1 MPEWEPS
8 PLPLAV
14 MMGFHSWYWDA
25 APSSEA
31 DGHPGTHALSSEG
44 FLLLFFSPFFPPVLL
59 FLLHKG
65 EVLQREPAGRA
76 KTHSNALFSLFPE
89 D

>member
-14 MMGFHSWYWDA
+14 MTGFHSWYWDA

-31 DGHPGTHALSSEG
+31 DGHPGTYALSSDG
-44 FLLLFFSPFFPPVLL
+44 FLFFCSSPLFFPCFVIL
-59 FLLHKG
+59 
-65 EVLQREPAGRA
+65 
-76 KTHSNALFSLFPE
+76 TT
-89 D
+89 